1 MHCISRDSSRIC
13 YKSKHNENIKFYSKR
28 PLVNV
33 CYPCVVQFHNEPPRR
48 ITYSEI
54 HVQNINYLPTIQYSI
69 RDCKI
74 RQIIALVANRDS
86 RYCGSAIGSR
96 RTAIC
101 GINNL
106 IIRNTEF
113 TIRSVVPFV
122 CFVFNMSI
130 WFSYYCRMGQRSSGE
145 FSPNE
150 SRASVPR
157 IRLILIKRWVL
168 GLDLFKLP
176 VFICRW
182 IKHVCTFQY
191 REHPCYTRDLANHSL
206 LSKRLHRTV
215 VRRLY
220 CAAVTMFIEYFI
232 SLYLLSSYL
241 SNDKSTAMRISN
253 HHIFIRDAYFQSL
266 SRSIFYCH
274 GNVFIGQTTYMSTF
288 FVLNIIVIL
297 ISLYLDILVRIWSW
311 V

>member
-1 MHCISRDSSRIC
+1 MLYRFDFVHFIVLRGPSPPRAAPPDQRAPVLHPLRQRTLPHRRSTDRDPSHIC
-13 YKSKHNENIKFYSKR
+13 DKSKHNENIKFYSKR

-130 WFSYYCRMGQRSSGE
+130 WFSYYCRIGQRWSGR

-150 SRASVPR
+150 TIASARR
-157 IRLILIKRWVL
+157 IRFILIERWVF
-168 GLDLFKLP
+168 GSDLFKLH
-176 VFICRW
+176 VLICRW

-206 LSKRLHRTV
+206 LSKRLHRTDD
-215 VRRLY
+215 RRLY
-220 CAAVTMFIEYFI
+220 CATIIMFIEYFI
-232 SLYLLSSYL
+232 S
-241 SNDKSTAMRISN
+241 
-253 HHIFIRDAYFQSL
+253 SL
-266 SRSIFYCH
+266 HVELFNQWYVHC
-274 GNVFIGQTTYMSTF
+274 YEK
-288 FVLNIIVIL
+288 
-297 ISLYLDILVRIWSW
+297 
-311 V
+311 